1 MLGFTYR
8 DEVAESADPFFIYSI
23 SKTHKLLSYYI
34 MEKHEEVDTGGMH
47 PPMRTLSRTWSVED
61 DASQHSPD
69 ADVER
74 DAPNLGLSRTVSG
87 PPYTIF
93 SHRAKIFIV
102 ASVSV
107 SSLISPFGATTFYP
121 AINVLADELHVTP
134 TLMNLALTTYMIAQ
148 AIAPSIIAGLSD
160 TSGRRFSFIICF
172 FIYIAA
178 NIGLALQ
185 TNFAALLVLRVVQAA
200 GCSAAIALATAVVA
214 DIATSAE
221 RGTYMGYATAGL
233 LIGPSFGPTIGGILA
248 QYLGWRSIFWF
259 LVIFTSC
266 LTVVFTFFFPET
278 CRNVVGNGSIPAKGV
293 NLSILGYLQQRR
305 HARSAESIHDDQSF
319 VLQKKRKHNI
329 PNPLDTLKI
338 MGEVESCVILLYNG
352 LFFTGMMV
360 ATASLPHLYHD
371 IYHLNEL
378 EIGLCYIALGMG
390 SLVSALTM
398 GHVVD
403 WNFR

>member
-1 MLGFTYR
+1 
-8 DEVAESADPFFIYSI
+8 
-23 SKTHKLLSYYI
+23 
-34 MEKHEEVDTGGMH
+34 MEQHEESGQAAADRMH
-47 PPMRTLSRTWSVED
+47 PPTKIDSQEESIDYEA
-61 DASQHSPD
+61 ASQRSHDSD
-69 ADVER
+69 IDIEER
-74 DAPNLGLSRTVSG
+74 PQRLELSRTVSTG

-93 SHRAKIFIV
+93 SSRAKVFIV

-121 AINVLADELHVTP
+121 AINVLADQLHVTP
-134 TLMNLALTTYMIAQ
+134 TLINLALTTYMIAQ
-148 AIAPSIIAGLSD
+148 AIAPSIIAGISD
-160 TSGRRFSFIICF
+160 ASGRRLSFIICF
-172 FIYIAA
+172 VIYIIA

-185 TNFAALLVLRVVQAA
+185 TNYAALLVLRIVQAA
-200 GCSAAIALATAVVA
+200 GCSAAIALSNAVVS

-233 LIGPSFGPTIGGILA
+233 LFGPSFGPTIGGVLA

-259 LVIFTSC
+259 LVIFTTC
-266 LTVVFTFFFPET
+266 LLIVFTLFFPET
-278 CRNVVGNGSIPAKGV
+278 CRNVVGNGSIPAKGI

-305 HARSAESIHDDQSF
+305 HARSAESIHDDHSI
-319 VLQKKRKHNI
+319 LLEKKRKFNI

-338 MGEVESCVILLYNG
+338 LGEIESCIILLYNG
-352 LFFTGMMV
+352 LFFTGMMI
-360 ATASLPHLYHD
+360 ATASLPTLFKRTYG
-371 IYHLNEL
+371 LNEL

-390 SLVSALTM
+390 SLISALTM

>member
-1 MLGFTYR
+1 
-8 DEVAESADPFFIYSI
+8 
-23 SKTHKLLSYYI
+23 
-34 MEKHEEVDTGGMH
+34 MERYEHEASGTGMH
-47 PPMRTLSRTWSVED
+47 PPMRTLSKSWSVED
-61 DASQHSPD
+61 KTSQQSQD
-69 ADVER
+69 VDVER
-74 DAPNLGLSRTVSG
+74 DGENLELSRTVSTG

-93 SHRAKIFIV
+93 SPRAKIFIV

-121 AINVLADELHVTP
+121 ALNVLADQLHVTP
-134 TLMNLALTTYMIAQ
+134 TMINLALTAYMIAQ
-148 AIAPSIIAGLSD
+148 GIAPSILAGLSD
-160 TSGRRFSFIICF
+160 ASGRRLSFIICF
-172 FIYIAA
+172 IIYIAA

-185 TNFAALLVLRVVQAA
+185 TNYAALLVLRILQAT

-221 RGTYMGYATAGL
+221 RGRYMGYATAGL
-233 LIGPSFGPTIGGILA
+233 LFGPSFGPTIGGILA

-259 LVIFTSC
+259 LVIYTAI
-266 LTVVFTFFFPET
+266 LLVVFTFFFPET
-278 CRNVVGNGSIPAKGV
+278 CRTVVGNGSIPAKGV

-305 HARSAESIHDDQSF
+305 HAQSAEFIHDDQSI
-319 VLQKKRKHNI
+319 VLQKKKRKFNI
-329 PNPLDTLKI
+329 PNPLETLKI
-338 MGEVESCVILLYNG
+338 LGEKESCAVLFYNG

-360 ATASLPHLYHD
+360 ATASLPDLFKKTYG
-371 IYHLNEL
+371 LNEL

-390 SLVSALTM
+390 SLTSALTM